1 MTTLDNPILDLSS
14 IKALFPNEW
23 VLLGNPVMDDA
34 GLTVFSGIPIY
45 HSRDKR
51 EVCYIGKDKTVDYQF
66 ITLIYTG
73 ELKSHRKITGI
84 FKRLRSKD
92 Q

>member
-1 MTTLDNPILDLSS
+1 MATLDNPSLDLTS
-14 IKALFPNEW
+14 IKKRFPNEW

-51 EVCYIGKDKTVDYQF
+51 EVCYIGKDKTADYQF

-73 ELKSHRKITGI
+73 QLKPHRKITGI
-84 FKRLRSKD
+84 FKRLKPKNP
-92 Q
+92 